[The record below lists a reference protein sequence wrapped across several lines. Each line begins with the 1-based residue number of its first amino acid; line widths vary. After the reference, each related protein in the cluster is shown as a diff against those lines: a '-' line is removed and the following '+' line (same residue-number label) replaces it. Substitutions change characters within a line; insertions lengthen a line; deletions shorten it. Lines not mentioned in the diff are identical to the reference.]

1 VAQYRPHRGGRST
14 SGLRPRLPRHR
25 RYRHHNRLGDLVFD
39 RENILDITIV
49 DVRPL
54 HHIVR
59 GAAQTSGDAQ
69 PVADAFDRELRA
81 AGIRAEADEGK
92 NGDGVNTSGPMRVYS
107 SARESI
113 NMRITNLTGIA
124 AALLSI
130 APIGMSAQ
138 SSGARKMQ
146 TKPAVVGS
154 DVRELP
160 ADQQIIHALSRLTF
174 GARPG
179 DVLKVRAIGLDN
191 WIDQQLHPDKIDD
204 SAIESF
210 VAKYSVLHQDQ
221 NSLLQQYAQQ
231 QRERRQVKKERADS
245 TRVMGATDSMAM
257 RKQLLQQFNLT
268 RQVVTQLQS
277 SRVARAVASERQLQE
292 VMTDFWENHFNI
304 YAQKGGPE
312 PYYLTDFDQNV
323 IRPHALGKFH
333 DLLKAV
339 SRSPAMLFYLDNAR
353 SMADSNRP
361 SLRQLRQPRKHPGLN
376 ENYGR
381 ELLELHT
388 LGVDGGYSQQ
398 DVINVARAFT
408 GWTIQPPAQG
418 GGFIFRPQVHD
429 AGDKI
434 VLGHKLAAGPGMEDA
449 EDVLDILAKSPATA
463 HFISFKLARR
473 FVSDS
478 PSKALVDHAA
488 QVYLRTDGDIRE
500 VLRAIITSP
509 EFFSQQAFHSKVKT
523 PFEVVVS
530 AMRSLNAAP
539 DSTPRT
545 AQVIAFLGQPI
556 FGHQAPNGWPETSDA
571 WMNTGAILNRINFG
585 IAAAAGRLPGVDIRA
600 LPALDT
606 LRSAPRDKQVDA
618 VVATIL
624 NGMVSPDTRAVLLSG
639 EHPMLAN
646 GAGSTGMQDMTAA
659 APDGGAM
666 SDQEMNSTGNGARMR
681 PNQNG
686 GGKRVALQGRG
697 FGNVPQITGLA
708 QIVGLALGSPEFQRH

>member
-1 VAQYRPHRGGRST
+1 MEITRS
-14 SGLRPRLPRHR
+14 
-25 RYRHHNRLGDLVFD
+25 
-39 RENILDITIV
+39 
-49 DVRPL
+49 
-54 HHIVR
+54 
-59 GAAQTSGDAQ
+59 
-69 PVADAFDRELRA
+69 
-81 AGIRAEADEGK
+81 AGI
-92 NGDGVNTSGPMRVYS
+92 V
-107 SARESI
+107 
-113 NMRITNLTGIA
+113 
-124 AALLSI
+124 AALISI
-130 APIGMSAQ
+130 APIGVSAQ
-138 SSGARKMQ
+138 SPGARKSQ
-146 TKPAVVGS
+146 TKNAVVRS

-174 GARPG
+174 GPKAG

-191 WIDQQLHPDKIDD
+191 WIDQQLHPEKIDD
-204 SAIESF
+204 SAIDQF

-231 QRERRQVKKERADS
+231 QRERQQMRRERADS
-245 TRVMGATDSMAM
+245 TRVMSAADSMAI
-257 RKQLLQQFNLT
+257 RQQLQQQFNLT

-312 PYYLTDFDQNV
+312 PYYLTDFDENV
-323 IRPHALGKFH
+323 IRPHALGKFR
-333 DLLKAV
+333 DMLEAV
-339 SRSPAMLFYLDNAR
+339 AKSPAMLFYLDNAR
-353 SMADSNRP
+353 SMADSTRP
-361 SLRQLRQPRKHPGLN
+361 TLAARNGTRIRVMPMRRGGIGAIRAAQQMQRQQQQQRQRQGLN

-388 LGVDGGYSQQ
+388 LGVDGGYTQQ

-418 GGFIFRPQVHD
+418 GGFLFRPQVHD

-434 VLGHKLAAGPGMEDA
+434 VLGHKLAAGRGMEDA

-478 PSKALVDHAA
+478 PSKVLVDHAA
-488 QVYLRTDGDIRE
+488 QLYLKTEGDIRE
-500 VLRAIITSP
+500 VLRAIVTSP
-509 EFFSQQAFHSKVKT
+509 EFFSRQAFHSKVKT

-539 DSTPRT
+539 DSTPRS

-556 FGHQAPNGWPETSDA
+556 FGHQAPNGWPETGDA

-585 IAAAAGRLPGVDIRA
+585 MAAAAGRLPGADIRA
-600 LPALDT
+600 LPALDI

-618 VVATIL
+618 VIATIL

-646 GAGSTGMQDMTAA
+646 GASTSAMQDMT
-659 APDGGAM
+659 GAEPV
-666 SDQEMNSTGNGARMR
+666 QR
-681 PNQNG
+681 
-686 GGKRVALQGRG
+686 RG
-697 FGNVPQITGLA
+697 FANVPQLTGLP
-708 QIVGLALGSPEFQRH
+708 QIVGLALGSPEFQRR

>member
-1 VAQYRPHRGGRST
+1 
-14 SGLRPRLPRHR
+14 
-25 RYRHHNRLGDLVFD
+25 
-39 RENILDITIV
+39 
-49 DVRPL
+49 
-54 HHIVR
+54 
-59 GAAQTSGDAQ
+59 
-69 PVADAFDRELRA
+69 
-81 AGIRAEADEGK
+81 
-92 NGDGVNTSGPMRVYS
+92 
-107 SARESI
+107 
-113 NMRITNLTGIA
+113 MRITKLIGIA

-138 SSGARKMQ
+138 SSGSKRTPA
-146 TKPAVVGS
+146 KPAVVRS

-160 ADQQIIHALSRLTF
+160 ADQQIIQALSRLTF
-174 GARPG
+174 GPRPG
-179 DVLKVRAIGLDN
+179 DVQKVRAIGLDN
-191 WIDQQLHPDKIDD
+191 WLDQQLHPERIDD
-204 SAIESF
+204 SALEGF
-210 VAKYSVLHQDQ
+210 VSKYSVLHQDQ
-221 NSLLQQYAQQ
+221 NSLLQQYAEQ
-231 QRERRQVKKERADS
+231 QREKRQVRAARADS
-245 TRVMGATDSMAM
+245 MSAPSSRLPLPAP
-257 RKQLLQQFNLT
+257 QQFNLT

-312 PYYLTDFDQNV
+312 PYYLTDFDENV
-323 IRPHALGKFH
+323 IRPHALGKFR
-333 DLLKAV
+333 DLLEAV
-339 SRSPAMLFYLDNAR
+339 SKSPAMLFYLDNAR
-353 SMADSNRP
+353 SMADSTRP
-361 SLRQLRQPRKHPGLN
+361 TLAGSGRREAGSGMRRLGRFPMQRRPLQLPPQQQQPKRQRQGLN

-388 LGVDGGYSQQ
+388 LGVDGGYTQQ

-418 GGFIFRPQVHD
+418 GGFVFRPQVHD

-434 VLGHKLAAGPGMEDA
+434 VLGRKLAGGRGEEDA
-449 EDVLDILAKSPATA
+449 EDVLDILARSPATA

-488 QVYLRTDGDIRE
+488 QVYLKTDGDIRE

-530 AMRSLNAAP
+530 AMRSLNAVP

-545 AQVIAFLGQPI
+545 AQTIAFLGQPI
-556 FGHQAPNGWPETSDA
+556 FGHQAPNGWPETGDA

-585 IAAAAGRLPGVDIRA
+585 MAAAAGRLPGVDIRA

-639 EHPMLAN
+639 EHPLLSN
-646 GAGSTGMQDMTAA
+646 AGNAGQGMS
-659 APDGGAM
+659 M
-666 SDQEMNSTGNGARMR
+666 SDSSASMS
-681 PNQNG
+681 
-686 GGKRVALQGRG
+686 GGKGEAGRGKRGVLQGRG
-697 FGNVPQITGLA
+697 FGNVPQLTGLA